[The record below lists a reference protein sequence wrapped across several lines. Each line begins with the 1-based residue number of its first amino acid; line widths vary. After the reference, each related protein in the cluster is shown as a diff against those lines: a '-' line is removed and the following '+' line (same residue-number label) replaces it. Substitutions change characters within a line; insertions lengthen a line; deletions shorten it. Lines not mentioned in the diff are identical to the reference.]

1 MKALDVR
8 ACLKLMMHAISIAF
22 MLQIFYAEN
31 PLNAI
36 RQGVFVR
43 QFDLTADFEQR
54 VLASLVIVNIIIQ
67 FRKGDTRRR
76 NSARPR
82 RTTSATIMI
91 EVEKK
96 SGKIFSILKNLEIL
110 NLEPFVILK
119 KRHCTGT
126 ILISLVISYCD

>member
-1 MKALDVR
+1 MAK
-8 ACLKLMMHAISIAF
+8 
-22 MLQIFYAEN
+22 N

-76 NSARPR
+76 NGARDRGGQLAR
-82 RTTSATIMI
+82 RS
-91 EVEKK
+91 
-96 SGKIFSILKNLEIL
+96 
-110 NLEPFVILK
+110 
-119 KRHCTGT
+119 
-126 ILISLVISYCD
+126 